1 MIPTIRLHS
10 QQLINPVFN
19 NPKDLV
25 SWMGGIQA
33 QDYTMSKWAIG
44 IRLKAGNLQTVN
56 EALAKGDILR
66 IHVMRPTWHYVAAK
80 DAGWMV
86 QISGPRIKAAWTSF
100 ARHNGIALDGSFF
113 AQARKILEKVLP
125 GKSLDRV
132 ELADYFTR
140 NGLEVTDHILRYVLC
155 CAEADGLVCSGPARG
170 RTHTYMLMEERV
182 KNASACPREEALFGL
197 ARLYFQ
203 SHSPAS
209 LEDFTWWS
217 GLPISE
223 ARRAVSSLGAE
234 LTREFFGGR
243 ELFVLSSCP
252 AGEEPSGVVHLL
264 PPFDEFL
271 ISYKD
276 RSDALD
282 PKHQPKAF
290 NRFGTFYPV
299 ILADGKIVGNWQNNG
314 KSAPAETSF
323 FVRRHG
329 VDKVALA
336 AAQKRYLDFLAG

>member
-1 MIPTIRLHS
+1 MPTRLRLFT
-10 QQLINPVFN
+10 QQLARPEFDTPAEV
-19 NPKDLV
+19 V
-25 SWMGGIQA
+25 AWMAAVQA
-33 QDYTMSKWAIG
+33 QEITFSKWAVG
-44 IRLKAGNLQTVN
+44 LRTKTPSLSAV
-56 EALAKGDILR
+56 ERALESGDILR
-66 IHVMRPTWHYVAAK
+66 MHILRPTWHYVAAK

-140 NGLEVTDHILRYVLC
+140 NGLDVTEHTLRYVLC

-182 KNASACPREEALFGL
+182 KNASACPREEALFRL

-223 ARRAVSSLGAE
+223 ARRAVLSLGAE
-234 LTREFFGGR
+234 LAREFFGGR
-243 ELFVLSSCP
+243 ELFVHTSCP
-252 AGEEPSGVVHLL
+252 AGEESSGVVHLL

-329 VDKVALA
+329 VDKIALA
-336 AAQKRYLDFLAG
+336 AAQKRYLNFLAG